1 MSQRRVVFSVLGLA
15 LTGFIVSDCGSGS
28 NTPVTPTATPTPAPI
43 ATPTPAPAAFVC
55 PLPPSSKANP
65 GDCYVG
71 VPTLTVQINTAIDRT
86 MATRPELFNFSDM
99 AGGNPR
105 VLNRDAYWL
114 AVKHELENQGVCVV
128 IEKEELAVKNQNAF
142 NEQWNVWAS
151 SGAAD
156 CTRDTC
162 LGFVRRKYVTSCAP
176 SWF

>member
-1 MSQRRVVFSVLGLA
+1 MSHRRVFFSVLGLA
-15 LTGFIVSDCGSGS
+15 LTGFVIAACGGS
-28 NTPVTPTATPTPAPI
+28 NNTPVTPATPTPAPI
-43 ATPTPAPAAFVC
+43 ATPTPAASFVC

-65 GDCYVG
+65 ADRYVG
-71 VPTLTVQINTAIDRT
+71 VPTLTTQINKAIDT
-86 MATRPELFNFSDM
+86 VMATRPELFNFSDM

-105 VLNRDAYWL
+105 VLNRDAYGL
-114 AVKHELENQGVCVV
+114 AVKHELENQGVCTI

-162 LGFVRRKYVTSCAP
+162 LGFVRRKYASSCAP

>member
-1 MSQRRVVFSVLGLA
+1 MSMNQRRVFFSVLGLVF
-15 LTGFIVSDCGSGS
+15 TGFVIAACGSS
-28 NTPVTPTATPTPAPI
+28 NTTPVTPTPTPAPI
-43 ATPTPAPAAFVC
+43 ATPTPVASFVC
-55 PLPPSSKANP
+55 PLPASTKANP
-65 GDCYVG
+65 NDCYVG
-71 VPTLTVQINTAIDRT
+71 VPTLTTQVNTAIDRVMT
-86 MATRPELFNFSDM
+86 SRPDLFNMNDL

-151 SGAAD
+151 SGAAN

-162 LGFVRRKYVTSCAP
+162 LGFVRRKYATSCAP